1 MNALHHG
8 RSLRRQVGPATTAT
22 ARRCRPVRSRVM
34 DAARGESRTAL
45 TGDMNASQQT
55 TAWFAAARLGWKKM
69 ACGRRREARVAGGSR
84 PESERSSSSQQPAT
98 SRPRT
103 CISLTAKTISQ
114 SAMTAAWLSSGSG
127 STPDTML
134 TAQES
139 TEEAIPVDRL
149 PSEVQVLYAH
159 NSVISRKKTI
169 RDLICDRRVWRPRG
183 GHTSQFL
190 RGPNA
195 DHVWRCTIASLPMYY
210 TSTSAVSFSTELKT
224 TPRNLTEQC
233 S

>member
-84 PESERSSSSQQPAT
+84 PESERLQLLTAT
-98 SRPRT
+98 SN
-103 CISLTAKTISQ
+103 Q
-114 SAMTAAWLSSGSG
+114 
-127 STPDTML
+127 
-134 TAQES
+134 
-139 TEEAIPVDRL
+139 
-149 PSEVQVLYAH
+149 PSEDVHQPYRQNDIAIGHDSSLALLRLRLYAGH
-159 NSVISRKKTI
+159 DADGTRVYGRGHPSRSSPVRGTGSV
-169 RDLICDRRVWRPRG
+169 
-183 GHTSQFL
+183 
-190 RGPNA
+190 
-195 DHVWRCTIASLPMYY
+195 CT
-210 TSTSAVSFSTELKT
+210 
-224 TPRNLTEQC
+224 
-233 S
+233 

>member
-1 MNALHHG
+1 MNAPHHG

-84 PESERSSSSQQPAT
+84 PESERLQLLTAT

-127 STPDTML
+127 STPDMML

-149 PSEVQVLYAH
+149 SPV
-159 NSVISRKKTI
+159 
-169 RDLICDRRVWRPRG
+169 RG
-183 GHTSQFL
+183 TGT
-190 RGPNA
+190 
-195 DHVWRCTIASLPMYY
+195 VCT
-210 TSTSAVSFSTELKT
+210 
-224 TPRNLTEQC
+224 
-233 S
+233 